1 MDRPSR
7 ESPPKRRPWRA
18 GGKTLTTSL
27 SHISGVAGAPVDF
40 REGKPAIAD
49 RSTEWLC
56 VSGPRGAGRDLRL
69 DGRQPIEVDTRP
81 VYREEGCYSME
92 VAMSRSVLLV
102 CCGAWMLWGCGRQP
116 TPPAVPDKPP
126 ANAASPAPQAP
137 PMPAAIVE
145 GPAASRSAISPGSG
159 EAPSSVASPTRKGR
173 EPIYDEMADAKALIA
188 AAVKRAAIE
197 RKHVL
202 IEWGGN
208 WCGWCYR
215 LHDVFHQ
222 DKTVS
227 PIVHEEYELVLIDSN
242 SNDELMKS
250 YGGKDRQY
258 SYPHLTILDAAGE
271 VLTNQETGSLE
282 IGPKHDPEKVAA
294 FLKTWIPARLNAEQE
309 LTKALE
315 RAKAEDKSVFV
326 QVGDPYCG
334 WCKRLSAFLSEHEK
348 PLSQDY
354 VHLKIDTVRMTHGDE
369 VALRLAPGTDLG
381 HPWMV
386 ILDAEGKRLASSVGP
401 EGSNIGHPS
410 QPAEIDHFLAMLKGT
425 RKRLT
430 DSDLDA
436 FGAELNAAREKHE
449 RKLRERAAK

>member
-1 MDRPSR
+1 
-7 ESPPKRRPWRA
+7 
-18 GGKTLTTSL
+18 
-27 SHISGVAGAPVDF
+27 
-40 REGKPAIAD
+40 
-49 RSTEWLC
+49 
-56 VSGPRGAGRDLRL
+56 
-69 DGRQPIEVDTRP
+69 
-81 VYREEGCYSME
+81 
-92 VAMSRSVLLV
+92 MSRSVLLV
-102 CCGAWMLWGCGRQP
+102 CCGAWILWGCGHQP
-116 TPPAVPDKPP
+116 STPAVPAKPP
-126 ANAASPAPQAP
+126 ANAASTASSAPQSL

-145 GPAASRSAISPGSG
+145 TPAAPLSAIGSGSGDTPPPAASP
-159 EAPSSVASPTRKGR
+159 PRKPR
-173 EPIYDEMADAKALIA
+173 EPIYDETADAKTVIA
-188 AAVKRAAIE
+188 AAVKRAAME

-258 SYPHLTILDAAGE
+258 SYPHLTILNAAGK

-282 IGPKHDPEKVAA
+282 IGPRHDPEKVAA
-294 FLKTWIPARLNAEQE
+294 FLKTWIPARLDAEQE

-334 WCKRLSAFLSEHEK
+334 WCKRLSAFLSEHET
-348 PLSQDY
+348 PFGQDY

-401 EGSNIGHPS
+401 AGSNIGYPS
-410 QPAEIDHFLAMLKGT
+410 QPAEIDHFRTMLKGT

-430 DSDLDA
+430 DSDLDT
-436 FGAELNAAREKHE
+436 FGAALNAAREEHE